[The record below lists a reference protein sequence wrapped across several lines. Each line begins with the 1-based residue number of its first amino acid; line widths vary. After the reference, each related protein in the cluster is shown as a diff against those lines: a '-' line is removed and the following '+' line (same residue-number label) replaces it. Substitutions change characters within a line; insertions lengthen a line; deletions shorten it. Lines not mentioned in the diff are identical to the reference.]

1 VSIDV
6 SVIIPVHNRMS
17 YLQAAVD
24 SILNQIWQGELEVI
38 IVADGLDVEPESVL
52 EISED
57 SNVRILKKTHGGV
70 GAARQHGLENARGRY
85 FAFNDDDDLWLPGK
99 LATQFEILEACPEY
113 DMLFGD
119 LYEFDEH
126 GVNPVSRNTEYPE
139 YKSKGQRHVGSEN
152 FPALYKHEPN
162 GLLGVLMNGAGFY
175 FQTVL
180 ARRAFVERI
189 GGMDPRTPSCGD
201 VIDFAVR
208 AIHGGTLGYL
218 DLPTFHLRR
227 GHTHMTSS
235 GNFAQREAAEF
246 FAVFPD
252 YPEELRLLL
261 KPWLGHLLL
270 QPAYVY
276 FGRKQFKDAAQAY
289 RKAFAQT
296 KLGLRP
302 GARAKWFISELLSGF
317 QQLKKTA

>member
-1 VSIDV
+1 MSIDV
-6 SVIIPVHNRMS
+6 SVIIPVYNRMS

-24 SILNQIWQGELEVI
+24 SVLDQVWQGNLEVI
-38 IVADGLDVEPESVL
+38 IVADGLDVEPESAL
-52 EISED
+52 DLSGN
-57 SNVRILKKTHGGV
+57 SNVRILKKPHGGV
-70 GAARQHGLENARGRY
+70 GAARQHGLENAYGRY

-99 LATQFEILEACPEY
+99 LAKQFGILENYPEY

-119 LYEFDEH
+119 LYEFDDN
-126 GVNPVSRNTEYPE
+126 GINPVSRNTEYPE
-139 YKSKGQRHVGSEN
+139 YRCLGLRHNGAEN
-152 FPALYKHEPN
+152 FPPLYKHKPD

-175 FQTVL
+175 FQTIL
-180 ARRAFVERI
+180 ARREFVERI

-227 GHTHMTSS
+227 GHTHMTSR

-246 FAVFPD
+246 FAVYPD
-252 YPEELRLLL
+252 YPDELKTLL

-276 FGRKQFKDAAQAY
+276 FGKKQFKEAAQAY

-296 KLGLRP
+296 DLGLRP
-302 GARAKWFISELLSGF
+302 GARAKWLTSELLAYLLPSE
-317 QQLKKTA
+317 KTV